1 MTKTETPLKE
11 VPQSIGYVTK
21 ELVLDQGATVPVL
34 LTGNVTTLW
43 SGCDQSGECKVNCV
57 RVQ

>member
-43 SGCDQSGECKVNCV
+43 SGCDQSVV
-57 RVQ
+57 MQ